1 MALRF
6 STGLRNAMLGDA
18 APTVVLMVADTIALV
33 DSGDTSADTITDSAS
48 GFVTAGFVVGDEITI
63 GGATNASNDVTVT
76 LTGVTAGTLTVPTG
90 TFAASQ
96 GAVGSTY
103 LSICAAHGGSMK
115 DELRNGTLSVY
126 SGSQPA
132 NADTAYTG
140 TLLCKYTVGSGAFVA
155 GAEANGLEFGDAAS
169 GAIDKASGE
178 AWSGAAVATGTAG
191 WFRFSGNATDAHG
204 ADTTL
209 PRIDGTC
216 GTSGSDLVL
225 STTSFESGQTYSID
239 QFEITLPY
247 QYGA

>member
-33 DSGDTSADTITDSAS
+33 DSGSTAADTITDSAN

-63 GGATNASNDVTVT
+63 GGATAGADNVTVT
-76 LTGVTAGTLTVPTG
+76 LTGVAAGTLTVPTG
-90 TFAASQ
+90 TFTTGEIA
-96 GAVGSTY
+96 GATI
-103 LSICAAHGGSMK
+103 SIVAAHGGSMK

>member
-6 STGLRNAMLGDA
+6 STGLRNAMLGDS
-18 APTVVLMVADTIALV
+18 APTVVLYVASTIALV
-33 DSGDTSADTITDSAS
+33 DGGASDDTITDSAN

-76 LTGVTAGTLTVPTG
+76 LTGVAAGTLTVPTG
-90 TFAASQ
+90 TFAAGQ
-96 GAVGSTY
+96 TAGANI
-103 LSICAAHGGSMK
+103 SIVAAHGGSMK
-115 DELRNGTLSVY
+115 DELRNGTLTIY
-126 SGSQPA
+126 SGSQVA
-132 NADTAYTG
+132 NADTAYAG
-140 TLLCKYTVGSGAFVA
+140 TKLIEYTLSSGAFSA
-155 GAEANGLEFGDAAS
+155 GSETNGLEFGDAAS
-169 GAIDKASGE
+169 GSIDKASGE
-178 AWSGAAVATGTAG
+178 VWSGAAVATGTAG

-204 ADTTL
+204 ASTAL

-225 STTSFESGQTYSID
+225 TTTSFVSGQTYTID